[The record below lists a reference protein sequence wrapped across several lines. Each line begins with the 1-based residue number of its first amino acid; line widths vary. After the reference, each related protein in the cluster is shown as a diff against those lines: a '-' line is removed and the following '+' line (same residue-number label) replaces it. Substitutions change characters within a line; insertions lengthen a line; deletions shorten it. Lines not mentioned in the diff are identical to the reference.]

1 MQRRVGATIAILAA
15 VAAGWAG
22 AGFMMS
28 RVAAQTRGAGAAA
41 PSYQADPF
49 WPKPLP
55 NHWILGS
62 VTGVAIDSRDHVWIV
77 HRGIDSL
84 NTRTESA
91 MGLTPPGAEECCLP
105 APPVLEF
112 DPAGNLVSSW
122 GGPGQGYDWPQT
134 PGGIAIDSQGNVWIA
149 AAGWP
154 EPPAARGGGAGGRA
168 GGGGGGRAGAAG
180 AGAAGAAATPAP
192 TPAPKP
198 YDAHLLK
205 FSPKGQ
211 FLKQYGTPGSSDGSN
226 SKTLLN
232 RPANLD
238 FDASANEVYVAD
250 GYGNH
255 RVVVLDATTGAYK
268 RHWGAYGTPPADTDS
283 GAYDP
288 AAAAAKQFRAVT
300 CVTLAKDGMVY
311 VCDRTSDRVQVFDKT
326 GKFMK
331 EAIVSKAAL
340 GAGSVWDIALSS
352 DAQQRYL
359 FVADGQE
366 HTVFVL
372 DRSSLA
378 TLGSIGT
385 GGRIPGRF
393 MGVGSVAVD
402 SRGNL
407 FTGETFEGKRVQKFT
422 PGR

>member
-1 MQRRVGATIAILAA
+1 MLAA
-15 VAAGWAG
+15 LAAGGAVAG
-22 AGFMMS
+22 AWFPRLPG
-28 RVAAQTRGAGAAA
+28 VAAQTRGVSGPA
-41 PSYQADPF
+41 PTFQADPF

-62 VTGVAIDSRDHVWIV
+62 VTGVAVDSRDHVWIV

-91 MGLTPPGAEECCLP
+91 MGLTPPGAEDCCLP

-134 PGGIAIDSQGNVWIA
+134 PGGIAIDPQGNVWIA

-154 EPPAARGGGAGGRA
+154 DPPAARGGGAGARA
-168 GGGGGGRAGAAG
+168 GGRAGAA
-180 AGAAGAAATPAP
+180 AAATPP
-192 TPAPKP
+192 PAPKP

-205 FSPKGQ
+205 FSAKGQ

-226 SKTLLN
+226 SKTLFN
-232 RPANLD
+232 KPANLD

-255 RVVVLDATTGAYK
+255 RVVVLDAATGAYK
-268 RHWGAYGTPPADTDS
+268 RHWGAYGAAPEDTGA

-288 AAAAAKQFRAVT
+288 AAAAARQFRAVT
-300 CVTLAKDGMVY
+300 CVTLAKDGLVY
-311 VCDRTSDRVQVFDKT
+311 VCDRASDRVQVFDKT
-326 GKFMK
+326 GKYMK
-331 EAIVSKAAL
+331 EATVSKAAL
-340 GAGSVWDIALSS
+340 GNGSVWDIALSS

-359 FVADGQE
+359 FVADGQD
-366 HTVFVL
+366 HTVFIL
-372 DRSSLA
+372 DRQSLA

-407 FTGETFEGKRVQKFT
+407 FTGETFEGKRVQRFT

>member
-1 MQRRVGATIAILAA
+1 MHIRAGATIAVVFA
-15 VAAGWAG
+15 VAAGL
-22 AGFMMS
+22 
-28 RVAAQTRGAGAAA
+28 AAQTRGGTPPVPAF
-41 PSYQADPF
+41 QADPF

-62 VTGVAIDSRDHVWIV
+62 VTGVAVDSRDHVWVV

-134 PGGIAIDSQGNVWIA
+134 PGGIAIDPQGNVWIA

-154 EPPAARGGGAGGRA
+154 EPAAARGGGAGGRA
-168 GGGGGGRAGAAG
+168 GAGRTGGAGAGAAG
-180 AGAAGAAATPAP
+180 AGATPAATPAP
-192 TPAPKP
+192 PPRP

-205 FSPKGQ
+205 FSAKGQ

-226 SKTLLN
+226 SKTLFN

-255 RVVVLDATTGAYK
+255 RVVVLDAATGAYK
-268 RHWGAYGTPPADTDS
+268 RHWGAYGAAPADAAE

-288 AAAAAKQFRAVT
+288 ATAAAKQFRAVT

-311 VCDRTSDRVQVFDKT
+311 VCDRTSDRVQVFDKA
-326 GKFMK
+326 GKFVK
-331 EAIVSKAAL
+331 EATVSKAAL
-340 GAGSVWDIALSS
+340 GNGSVWDIALSS
-352 DAQQRYL
+352 DTQQRYL
-359 FVADGQE
+359 FVANGQE
-366 HTVFVL
+366 HTVLVL
-372 DRSSLA
+372 DRASLQ
-378 TLGSIGT
+378 TIGSIGT

-393 MGVGSVAVD
+393 MGVGSVAMD